1 MAITQED
8 YKKLVAL
15 AVKNP
20 DGCVFQ
26 RIEKLEDGRDLC
38 LVIGWELGFDKG
50 EDYQKQIGDNVYTLG
65 QKIAVNIDDLQCD
78 YGVDWYEPWDRLSGE
93 VYGTDQAV
101 TKNDTVDWI
110 NEQAVEIKK
119 LLDNGELEVE

>member
-1 MAITQED
+1 MAISDKD
-8 YKKLVAL
+8 YKKMVET

-26 RIEKLEDGRDLC
+26 RIEKLEDGRDLY
-38 LVIGWELGFDKG
+38 LVMGWEVGFDKG
-50 EDYQKQIGDNVYTLG
+50 EDYQKQIGDKVYTLC

-78 YGVDWYEPWDRLSGE
+78 YEMDWHEPWDKLYGE

-101 TKNDTVDWI
+101 IKNDTVDWI

-119 LLDNGELEVE
+119 MLDNGELEVK